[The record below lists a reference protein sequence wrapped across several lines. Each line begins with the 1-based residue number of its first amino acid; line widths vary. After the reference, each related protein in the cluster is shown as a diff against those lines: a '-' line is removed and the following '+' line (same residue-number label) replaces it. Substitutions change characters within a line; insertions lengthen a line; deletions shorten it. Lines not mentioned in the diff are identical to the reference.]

1 MRVTVTTTGDVVV
14 DTDSPAQAAAF
25 VRELRNGSKKK
36 AVRQKKPRP
45 LAIESAEEP
54 LSQELADTWNWL
66 VAYDNTDGVS
76 MPDVAAGLD
85 LIPATAG
92 YRLRQLIAKGLAHQ
106 PARGR
111 FRPGDA

>member
-25 VRELRNGSKKK
+25 VRELRTGKK
-36 AVRQKKPRP
+36 AARKKKPRP

-66 VAYDNTDGVS
+66 VAHDNTDGVS

-85 LIPATAG
+85 LIPATAN